1 MKMYLVR
8 KYRTRIEEIEVT
20 RFNATSYWTAGKR
33 GEQRSS
39 RFTSWES
46 AFPTWID
53 AKEFIVQRLTL
64 KIESLRSQLVDAEKE
79 LSAVGAMIEPTLT
92 VEAK

>member
-53 AKEFIVQRLTL
+53 AKEFIVQRLIPSPIYETQ
-64 KIESLRSQLVDAEKE
+64 KGDTQVQE
-79 LSAVGAMIEPTLT
+79 
-92 VEAK
+92 